1 MSKNKDDNGVV
12 AVNRRARFDYEL
24 EDTFEAGIQLLGTEV
39 KSLRAGK
46 ANIAESYVS
55 PEDNEI
61 YLINADI
68 PPYDHGNR
76 FNHAPRRRRKLLLK
90 KKEIN
95 KIAGSVAR
103 DGRTVVPLRLYFN
116 ERGIAKLQIAL
127 AKGKKTVDKRE
138 TKKERDWQRQKSRLM
153 KNFG

>member
-1 MSKNKDDNGVV
+1 MSKKKEDAGLV
-12 AVNRRARFDYEL
+12 AVNRRARFDYEI
-24 EDTFEAGIQLLGTEV
+24 EETFEAGIQLVGTEV

-55 PEDNEI
+55 PEDSEV

-103 DGRTVVPLRLYFN
+103 EGRTVVPLRMYFN

>member
-1 MSKNKDDNGVV
+1 MSKKKEDAGLV
-12 AVNRRARFDYEL
+12 AVNRRARFDYEI
-24 EDTFEAGIQLLGTEV
+24 EETFEAGIQLVGTEV

-55 PEDNEI
+55 PEDSEV

-103 DGRTVVPLRLYFN
+103 EGRTVVPLRMYFN

-138 TKKERDWQRQKSRLM
+138 T
-153 KNFG
+153 

>member
-1 MSKNKDDNGVV
+1 MSKKKEDNGVV

-24 EDTFEAGIQLLGTEV
+24 EDTFEAGIQLVGTEV

-103 DGRTVVPLRLYFN
+103 DGRTVVPLRMYFN

>member
-1 MSKNKDDNGVV
+1 MSKKKEDAGLV
-12 AVNRRARFDYEL
+12 AVNRRARFDYEI
-24 EDTFEAGIQLLGTEV
+24 EETFEAGIQLVGTEV

-55 PEDNEI
+55 PEDSEV

-103 DGRTVVPLRLYFN
+103 EGRTVVPLRMYFN

-153 KNFG
+153 KTFG

>member
-1 MSKNKDDNGVV
+1 MSKNKDDNGLV

-76 FNHAPRRRRKLLLK
+76 FTHAPRRRRKLLLK